1 MIEQN
6 QIAIGILFGFLSML
20 LMAGFIVVFAIQYQ
34 RRQMKQEKELSD
46 VQREYQK
53 SLLETALDSEEAERR
68 RMAGELHDDIG
79 VMLSLTKMSV
89 NQLQQGLGGTSEDNK
104 EMVLKIRGLLD
115 ETMTNVRRISKALV
129 PTTLEQF
136 GLEAAVEDLIIKFS
150 GMDGTRVRL
159 IENGQQIPRLAPKT
173 ELTLFRVIQE
183 LVNNALKH
191 ANASTIGIEIYS
203 QSGRI
208 WVRVRD
214 NGSGFD
220 ADAARV
226 SKSSGL
232 GLKNIE
238 SRLSILNGSAKYERM
253 GEGTSVVVSVPLVSR
268 EETGA

>member
-1 MIEQN
+1 M
-6 QIAIGILFGFLSML
+6 
-20 LMAGFIVVFAIQYQ
+20 
-34 RRQMKQEKELSD
+34 
-46 VQREYQK
+46 
-53 SLLETALDSEEAERR
+53 
-68 RMAGELHDDIG
+68 
-79 VMLSLTKMSV
+79 
-89 NQLQQGLGGTSEDNK
+89 
-104 EMVLKIRGLLD
+104 
-115 ETMTNVRRISKALV
+115 
-129 PTTLEQF
+129 
-136 GLEAAVEDLIIKFS
+136 
-150 GMDGTRVRL
+150 
-159 IENGQQIPRLAPKT
+159 
-173 ELTLFRVIQE
+173 
-183 LVNNALKH
+183 VNNALKH

-203 QSGRI
+203 QSERI